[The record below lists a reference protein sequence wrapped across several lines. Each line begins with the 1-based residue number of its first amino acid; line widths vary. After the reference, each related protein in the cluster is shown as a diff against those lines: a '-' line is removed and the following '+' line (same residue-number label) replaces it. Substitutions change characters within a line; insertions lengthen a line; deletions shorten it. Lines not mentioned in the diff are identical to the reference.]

1 MEILTL
7 EKAVRMHKQDAL
19 AELLGVTQGAV
30 QQANGK
36 SRNIFIMQGEDGYTA
51 FEIKPAFRTNP
62 NINDVSQLI
71 SSGLQLEEA

>member
-30 QQANGK
+30 QQANSK
-36 SRNIFIMQGEDGYTA
+36 SRNVFIMRGEGGYTA

-71 SSGLQLEEA
+71 SSGLQTEEA

>member
-7 EKAVRMHKQDAL
+7 EKAVQMHKQDAL

-36 SRNIFIMQGEDGYTA
+36 SRNIFIMQDGKKYTA
-51 FEIKPAFRTNP
+51 FEIKPAFRTKP

-71 SSGLQLEEA
+71 SNGLETEGA